1 MKIKVAT
8 IFPEMFSALEIGL
21 LGKARQNGL
30 IDLQVVNIRDY
41 SKDKHKKTDD
51 APFGGGAGMVRLLNR
66 MGIFCCCC
74 SFFCT
79 FFVPG

>member
-41 SKDKHKKTDD
+41 SKDKHK
-51 APFGGGAGMVRLLNR
+51 
-66 MGIFCCCC
+66 
-74 SFFCT
+74 
-79 FFVPG
+79 